1 METIQKIA
9 QKEKRKIWLQNNK
22 DKLAAYARN
31 YYQKRTQED
40 PTYKAKLCEKEKT
53 NKKNRENKIET
64 KRKPVGRPKKYN
76 IE

>member
-31 YYQKRTQED
+31 YYQKRTHED
-40 PTYKAKLCEKEKT
+40 PTYKTKLCEKEKA
-53 NKKNRENKIET
+53 NKKNRELKINTE
-64 KRKPVGRPKKYN
+64 KKAVGRPKKYN
-76 IE
+76 ID

>member
-1 METIQKIA
+1 METIKMT

-40 PTYKAKLCEKEKT
+40 PTYKTKLCEKEKT

-64 KRKPVGRPKKYN
+64 EKKPVGRPKKYN

>member
-1 METIQKIA
+1 METIQKMS
-9 QKEKRKIWLQNNK
+9 QNEKRKIWLQNNK

-40 PTYKAKLCEKEKT
+40 PTYKIKLCEKEKT

-64 KRKPVGRPKKYN
+64 EKKPVGRPKKYN
-76 IE
+76 NE